1 MNNLKNMI
9 EILKEGKNLLTCAC
23 IVMGLLQNYYMY
35 GSVLLKIIL
44 N

>member
-23 IVMGLLQNYYMY
+23 IVMGLLQNYY